1 MFSNEKIISSSTKNL
16 FFSIFGGVL
25 RDEGR
30 KGLSTRRVANSVLRN
45 SYDGVIRQLL
55 SQKDP
60 MIVEADL
67 PEELGAYR
75 TFENNGVI
83 YALGLGQAKVVRF
96 GEIGLGIADVVV
108 KELGVDANT
117 KVQREIGSVR
127 RGAVEMSSS
136 LPNLDPLIPFVIKK
150 NVPREMGVLLRSFVE
165 ASSNGGES
173 KSLDALRKA
182 GDRYV
187 GKLGIRD
194 RQLTDACRRVV
205 DTFPLAVELNR
216 SEQQGEIGRRR

>member
-67 PEELGAYR
+67 SY
-75 TFENNGVI
+75 N
-83 YALGLGQAKVVRF
+83 
-96 GEIGLGIADVVV
+96 
-108 KELGVDANT
+108 
-117 KVQREIGSVR
+117 
-127 RGAVEMSSS
+127 
-136 LPNLDPLIPFVIKK
+136 FV
-150 NVPREMGVLLRSFVE
+150 
-165 ASSNGGES
+165 
-173 KSLDALRKA
+173 
-182 GDRYV
+182 
-187 GKLGIRD
+187 
-194 RQLTDACRRVV
+194 
-205 DTFPLAVELNR
+205 
-216 SEQQGEIGRRR
+216 